1 MKKHVKKL
9 VAAILAMTMVCAMG
23 MTAFAAKSPAS
34 SGVVNKVVSAVD
46 KNGNAVSVEIQE
58 MPQEYQEVAAQI
70 RDLGTVKGLLGDQF
84 VEGMEVVDVRN
95 VVVVGDESQ
104 VNWPIDVTF
113 EVPGVLTTTNVAVLH
128 YSDEKQ
134 AWEVVPSK
142 AGKGTITATFDSL
155 SPVAFIVDKNTS
167 ASAVGNSSTT
177 SPKTG
182 EGMVVPFL
190 GTAAI
195 VLALGAVICLRKR
208 EVK

>member
-1 MKKHVKKL
+1 MRRHVKKL
-9 VAAILAMTMVCAMG
+9 VAAILAMTMVCGLG
-23 MTAFAAKSPAS
+23 MTAFAAKSPTS
-34 SGVVNKVVSAVD
+34 GGVVNKIVSAVD

-70 RDLGTVKGLLGDQF
+70 RDLGTVKSLLGAQF

-95 VVVVGDESQ
+95 VVVTGDKSQ
-104 VNWPIDVTF
+104 INWPIDITF
-113 EVPGVLTTTNVAVLH
+113 EVPGVLTTTKVAVLH

-142 AGKGTITATFDSL
+142 VGKGTITATFDSL
-155 SPVAFIVDKNTS
+155 SPVAFVVDKNTS
-167 ASAVGNSSTT
+167 ASAVGNGSTT

-208 EVK
+208 EAK

>member
-1 MKKHVKKL
+1 MRRHVKKL
-9 VAAILAMTMVCAMG
+9 VAAILAMTMVCGLG
-23 MTAFAAKSPAS
+23 MTAFAAKSPTS
-34 SGVVNKVVSAVD
+34 GGVVNKIVSAVD

-70 RDLGTVKGLLGDQF
+70 RDLGTVKNFLGAQF

-95 VVVVGDESQ
+95 VVVAGDKSQ
-104 VNWPIDVTF
+104 INWPIDITF
-113 EVPGVLTTTNVAVLH
+113 EVPGVLTTTKVAVLH

-155 SPVAFIVDKNTS
+155 SPVAFVVDKNTS
-167 ASAVGNSSTT
+167 ASAVGNGSTT

-208 EVK
+208 EAK